1 MGGRMMADDI
11 FVGTFLDML
20 NLRFAPSMAEE
31 EAEWVTGIA
40 ELAALQKEFEIF
52 RKGRS
57 FSRSVALLSAGGV
70 YNPRAKSRWFRYLDS
85 LGRMKSSEPRLD
97 GDACIVRAILANFA
111 ADPML
116 PVHFTSHPAEGED
129 EAEWRVLVTAG
140 DRPLHYMAQDYLT
153 VSLPMRPRP
162 GRSGGAASPGT
173 PDQPPPPAP
182 KKKTGERKA
191 AKKKKDK

>member
-20 NLRFAPSMAEE
+20 NLRFAPSMKEE
-31 EAEWVTGIA
+31 EEWVTGIA
-40 ELAALQKEFEIF
+40 ELAALQKEFDIF
-52 RKGRS
+52 RAGRR
-57 FSRSVALLSAGGV
+57 FSQSVALLSTGGV
-70 YNPRAKSRWFRYLDS
+70 YNPRAKARWFKYLDD
-85 LGRMKSSEPRLD
+85 LWKMQSSEPGVD
-97 GDACIVRAILANFA
+97 GDACIVRALLANFA
-111 ADPML
+111 ADPVL

-129 EAEWRVLVTAG
+129 EKQWRVIITAG
-140 DRPLHYMAQDYLT
+140 DRPLHYMAQDYVT

-173 PDQPPPPAP
+173 PEQPPPPAP
-182 KKKTGERKA
+182 KKKAGERKA